1 VFSLPDISRQHKMA
15 LGFGFLAIFFANQS
29 LSAMAIPYFQM
40 TLGLDPFKL
49 SLVMAGP
56 IIFAAF
62 ISQTVGQLSD
72 RINNSKGSRRI
83 ILLLSGVISGLLFGA
98 IWMVPTHWA
107 ANSILCY
114 ILMLNFLFCISL
126 TFLTINVK
134 SLAFEMSHDAQQRV
148 KVMAFGSLFE
158 RMGTFAYFWL
168 FPLAQLSI
176 WGSVY
181 LGIQYV
187 GWFIGIVLIA
197 LFAVL
202 TAWFAVLRPDVLKS
216 DMQANSGVLPQDTD
230 LNESEPNNSQLN
242 KAKTSNSELSHSSVV
257 DYRVKRALFL
267 LLSLTLIKLGAISI
281 FTSLDFYLL
290 VYFVKAGDL
299 EAGASWKGIL
309 SSTFACVTLVMI
321 PLFSYLTLKLGK
333 LKTLSLIYWITALGA
348 LLKWFIFQPGNE
360 WAVVVDALL
369 GAPSW
374 VAISVII
381 PSMLADL
388 CAYDRQLSG
397 RNRVGYFISVQN
409 KVINFGVVGTM
420 VGAGLLLNVIGF
432 DADLGGQQHPDTI
445 MWMRICLAGG
455 PLLLCFVSLIIVK
468 IYPLTEQH
476 QLASNVKDSL
486 GQT

>member
-1 VFSLPDISRQHKMA
+1 
-15 LGFGFLAIFFANQS
+15 
-29 LSAMAIPYFQM
+29 
-40 TLGLDPFKL
+40 
-49 SLVMAGP
+49 
-56 IIFAAF
+56 
-62 ISQTVGQLSD
+62 
-72 RINNSKGSRRI
+72 
-83 ILLLSGVISGLLFGA
+83 
-98 IWMVPTHWA
+98 
-107 ANSILCY
+107 
-114 ILMLNFLFCISL
+114 
-126 TFLTINVK
+126 
-134 SLAFEMSHDAQQRV
+134 
-148 KVMAFGSLFE
+148 
-158 RMGTFAYFWL
+158 
-168 FPLAQLSI
+168 
-176 WGSVY
+176 
-181 LGIQYV
+181 
-187 GWFIGIVLIA
+187 
-197 LFAVL
+197 
-202 TAWFAVLRPDVLKS
+202 
-216 DMQANSGVLPQDTD
+216 
-230 LNESEPNNSQLN
+230 
-242 KAKTSNSELSHSSVV
+242 
-257 DYRVKRALFL
+257 
-267 LLSLTLIKLGAISI
+267 
-281 FTSLDFYLL
+281 

-309 SSTFACVTLVMI
+309 SSTFAVVTLVMI

-348 LLKWFIFQPGNE
+348 LLKWFIYQPGTE

-409 KVINFGVVGTM
+409 KVINFAVVGTV

-476 QLASNVKDSL
+476 
-486 GQT
+486 